1 MKKNLQFIKY
11 FLLPLLSIS
20 IQAGAVEL
28 DPSSDSPH
36 NRIGTYPPRSI
47 PVEAQT
53 VRGYVRLKDQVQRY
67 YEYYSPKENKQT
79 LVFINGLIWPL
90 SRWTDM
96 IEELKSRGYGILIY
110 DMRGQSKTLLQ
121 EQKEFLQPLFAY
133 TGLSVQTESD
143 ELIQLM
149 DAIGLREKVVLLPL
163 SYGAA
168 AGTRFY
174 QQHPER
180 ISELIF
186 LAPLVR
192 SLDNYDP
199 EGEKLNQQLNQMRA
213 QLGPVAGPV
222 YYEMAYNTA
231 MHAFLEKRI
240 TQDKIPAEMKPIQY
254 VYKESLFQ
262 LIRAV
267 RDFYLL
273 KEFPFEG
280 GPKVSLFLA
289 EQENP
294 AMLIE
299 QKEFFQKLTPQ
310 VKGVQVIVKNVKHA
324 IPDERGMLVAQAI
337 DLMLTKDQRLVNGST
352 YELTSGGEI
361 LPKDSIV
368 NTQSHQ

>member
-1 MKKNLQFIKY
+1 
-11 FLLPLLSIS
+11 
-20 IQAGAVEL
+20 
-28 DPSSDSPH
+28 
-36 NRIGTYPPRSI
+36 YPPRTAPI
-47 PVEAQT
+47 EAQT
-53 VRGYVRLKDQVQRY
+53 VRGFVRLKDKVQRY

-96 IEELKSRGYGILIY
+96 IEELKNRGYGILIY

-121 EQKEFLQPLFAY
+121 EQKEFFQPLFAY
-133 TGLSVQTESD
+133 TGLSIQSESD

-149 DAIGLREKVVLLPL
+149 DAIGLKEKVVLVPL

-174 QQHPER
+174 QQHPDR

-186 LAPLVR
+186 LAPLIR

-199 EGEKLNQQLNQMRA
+199 EGGKLNQQLNQMRA

-222 YYEMAYNTA
+222 YYEMAYNSA

-240 TQDKIPAEMKPIQY
+240 TPEKIPAEMKPIQY
-254 VYKESLFQ
+254 VYKESLYQ

-299 QKEFFQKLTPQ
+299 QKEFFQKLNPK
-310 VKGVQVIVKNVKHA
+310 VKGIQVLVKNVKHA
-324 IPDERGMLVAQAI
+324 IPDERGTFVAQAI
-337 DLMLTKDQRLVNGST
+337 DLMLNKDERLVNGAT

-361 LPKDSIV
+361 LPKDTIAD
-368 NTQSHQ
+368 TESHQ